1 MGFMTHYE
9 NQFEH
14 LNKAHLNIYMSVCS
28 SSIDLDKWLNCLRE
42 RERQAST
49 LDTQQIKHQ
58 RVSRHMI
65 TPRNL
70 LDIHPLLKLDLENK
84 MC

>member
-1 MGFMTHYE
+1 MMGFMSHSE

-14 LNKAHLNIYMSVCS
+14 LNKAHLNIYMSLCS
-28 SSIDLDKWLNCLRE
+28 STIDLDKSLNCL